1 MIKKYRKIALIEAMQ
16 YTENNT
22 REILEWINEN
32 NKYENK
38 DITFLY
44 TVRKDKQVLYQE
56 KFTSWNTRENFR
68 GYAQQGRFSNEQL
81 DSYLPIGKNYNYI
94 IAGPMTMN
102 RAYSKLLQEKGI
114 SKNNIYYE
122 GFNF

>member
-1 MIKKYRKIALIEAMQ
+1 MDL
-16 YTENNT
+16 NPCP
-22 REILEWINEN
+22 
-32 NKYENK
+32 
-38 DITFLY
+38 FLY

-68 GYAQQGRFSNEQL
+68 GYAQQGRFSKEQL

>member
-1 MIKKYRKIALIEAMQ
+1 ML
-16 YTENNT
+16 
-22 REILEWINEN
+22 
-32 NKYENK
+32 NKEDLVKSNQI
-38 DITFLY
+38 DIT
-44 TVRKDKQVLYQE
+44 
-56 KFTSWNTRENFR
+56 NRE
-68 GYAQQGRFSNEQL
+68 
-81 DSYLPIGKNYNYI
+81 NYNYI